1 MELRKE
7 ILDGMKT
14 LWDSEV
20 ERLNVQI
27 VLHAAFSQTA
37 IDYKTANEI
46 FEALD
51 ELLLTEAPIV
61 ARKDSAL

>member
-27 VLHAAFSQTA
+27 VLHAAFSQTGM
-37 IDYKTANEI
+37 DYKTANEI